1 MIQTF
6 TLQPADLLRMRSG
19 PPMEIQYGDTKL
31 VFLDPKRLRAGESK
45 AVVKIN
51 ALHHSK
57 ATVNRVLT
65 AAQLVAAP
73 EPEKKKA

>member
-1 MIQTF
+1 
-6 TLQPADLLRMRSG
+6 MR
-19 PPMEIQYGDTKL
+19 K
-31 VFLDPKRLRAGESK
+31 KRPRPICACGCGLPYYRRNQIEVWDAMNPGHRTGWHK